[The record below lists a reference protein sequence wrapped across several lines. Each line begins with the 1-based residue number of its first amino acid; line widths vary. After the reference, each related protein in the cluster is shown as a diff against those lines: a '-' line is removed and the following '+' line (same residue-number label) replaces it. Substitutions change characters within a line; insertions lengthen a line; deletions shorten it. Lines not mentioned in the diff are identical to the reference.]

1 MLLSESLY
9 QALEA
14 SLKNLERPY
23 LSIQSITPV
32 SGGDINQAYRIKT
45 SIDDYFVKVNNNQ
58 LAASMFLAEF
68 NGLNLLRTPLGAAHV
83 PQTFLVGNA
92 RGEGF
97 LLMSW
102 IDTSN
107 KHDDPQQEA
116 LGRLLASLHRQHADA
131 YGLDHDNF
139 IGLLPQSNGF
149 STDWTDFFITQRL
162 QKQLDLAGSILD
174 GTDLREKFDRLFS
187 RLADL
192 YPSEPPSLL
201 HGDLWN
207 GNYLVD
213 QSGTPVFIDPA
224 VYYGHREVDIAMTK
238 LFGGFSE
245 RFYDAYNEAY
255 PLQPGWEARVNLWN
269 LYPLLV
275 HLNLFG
281 MTYLKEIELRLT
293 YVDTIVS

>member
-14 SLKNLERPY
+14 SLRGLAPHKLI
-23 LSIQSITPV
+23 IQSIAPV
-32 SGGDINQAYRIKT
+32 SGGDINRAHRVKT
-45 SIDDYFVKVNNNQ
+45 VTGDYFVKVNDYAQ
-58 LAASMFLAEF
+58 ATPMFLAESR
-68 NGLNLLRTPLGAAHV
+68 GLALLANALGSSHT
-83 PQTFLVGNA
+83 PQTVSVGNA

-97 LLMSW
+97 LLMGW
-102 IDTSN
+102 IDTGD
-107 KHDDPQQEA
+107 KYDIPQQEA

-139 IGLLPQSNGF
+139 IGTLPQHNNF
-149 STDWTDFFITQRL
+149 STDWADFFIEQRL
-162 QKQLDLAGSILD
+162 QKQLDLASQILG
-174 GTDLREKFDRLFS
+174 GTDLRKKFDLLFS
-187 RLADL
+187 RLASL
-192 YPSEPPSLL
+192 YPYEPPSLL
-201 HGDLWN
+201 HGDLWS

-213 QSGTPVFIDPA
+213 RMGTPVFIDPA
-224 VYYGHREVDIAMTK
+224 IYYGHREVDIAMTK

-255 PLQPGWEARVNLWN
+255 PLQHGWEKRVGLWN

-281 MTYLKEIELRLT
+281 NSYLSALENQIAPYIR
-293 YVDTIVS
+293 V